1 MNIIVSLHEA
11 GGRYCFRPD
20 TTLEKESFDYYVPE
34 GIMSM
39 SCCPVLFVRI
49 CKAGKAIKER
59 FAERYFDEGGYG
71 VLLYAEDLIQGHGTC
86 ITQGAAGGGNTS
98 MSAAECAMANG
109 SFSMAS
115 SLDKTSLLPFPLYGK
130 DVLGNSMFSM
140 SVNGKMIFGIAPDGQ
155 KSLQSYLG
163 SLPETLNGISSYTS
177 LRTGDIVAM
186 ELSMRIQLWN
196 APFQSGHAANGRQ
209 DSNEVTE
216 NGATVLKGMLDGK
229 EIFSINI
236 R

>member
-20 TTLEKESFDYYVPE
+20 TTLEKESFDYYVPD
-34 GIMSM
+34 GIPSLT
-39 SCCPVLFVRI
+39 CCPVLFVRI

-177 LRTGDIVAM
+177 LRTGDIVAV
-186 ELSMRIQLWN
+186 ELSRRLPVWN
-196 APFQSGHAANGRQ
+196 ACTIHGNGDNGRQ
-209 DSNEVTE
+209 APCSVPTDTGIALS
-216 NGATVLKGMLDGK
+216 GMLDGK